1 MLTFHPLSLKFFTDL
16 DDAQLY
22 TQFAETIS
30 RERLRQNV
38 GDLLLSADVLNVHLP
53 ISNTLPNEMESHI
66 YVFASVMENMI
77 LTEGYSR
84 LAIHLQQEGCALL
97 AFQLCK
103 QLR

>member
-38 GDLLLSADVLNVHLP
+38 SDLLLSADVLNVHLP

>member
-1 MLTFHPLSLKFFTDL
+1 
-16 DDAQLY
+16 
-22 TQFAETIS
+22 
-30 RERLRQNV
+30 
-38 GDLLLSADVLNVHLP
+38 
-53 ISNTLPNEMESHI
+53 MESHI